1 MPSPPLSTLTPFVA
15 RFDRATVLA
24 PGLFV
29 SLDKRKRRGPGEGSA
44 LQVTFVYQKLKRTV
58 SFSGPEQLGVSD
70 LRVLQGLMSMATAAG
85 MGRLAAGSADLA
97 VLKGGWQELV
107 RACGVRSKAGETVEP
122 RSTSGRR
129 SEQLQKSLQRL
140 ASVRVTASDRADG
153 GEPLVSADR
162 SCDTRQGF
170 RVSFCAELMGA
181 LGAGS
186 NGKQYLKVDMVEAR
200 ELRADVARLLHF
212 RLSNVNEGTSREFT
226 QGDMEHMIWGADE
239 ADTDAI
245 RKHRR
250 RLLAQAVAAV
260 GALEGWKVQ
269 AVQGARGTWVWRVS
283 RAKPRGA
290 SEKRKT

>member
-1 MPSPPLSTLTPFVA
+1 MPSPLLSTLTPFVA

-29 SLDKRKRRGPGEGSA
+29 SLDKRKPRAPGEGPA
-44 LQVTFVYQKLKRTV
+44 LQVTFVFQKLKRTV
-58 SFSGPEQLGVSD
+58 SFEGPEQLGASD
-70 LRVLQGLMSMATAAG
+70 LRVLQGLMAMATAASL
-85 MGRLAAGSADLA
+85 GRVAASSA
-97 VLKGGWQELV
+97 VLAGGWQELV
-107 RACGVRSKAGETVEP
+107 RACGVRSKAGETIEP

-153 GEPLVSADR
+153 GEPLVSTDP
-162 SCDTRQGF
+162 SCDTRDGF

-186 NGKQYLKVDMVEAR
+186 NGKQYLTVDMVEAR
-200 ELRADVARLLHF
+200 ELRADAARLLHF
-212 RLSNVNEGTSREFT
+212 RLANVNAGSSREFT
-226 QGDMEHMIWGADE
+226 QAEMEHMIWGADE

-260 GALEGWKVQ
+260 GALKGWNVQ
-269 AVQGARGTWVWRVS
+269 AVQGAKGAWVWRVS
-283 RAKPRGA
+283 RPKVRGA
-290 SEKRKT
+290 PEKRKT